1 MNNDITHTAGRLI
14 RGSISTT
21 THDIE
26 VVIGKIKTGRTLAE
40 RFSFSDL
47 EKRDSYEIA
56 ELYAG
61 VSFTASLTAYRRNGE
76 SWLLDYVDQHSERGR
91 LVTRLMDDL
100 RDLLITYQYEAFR
113 LLCRHTTLP
122 HVRRGLALMFICLDA
137 VDAANLSAFKSFA
150 GISQRCGDAQG
161 DAQLLAEEHHLGP
174 DTGLWPESPNMK
186 FKS

>member
-26 VVIGKIKTGRTLAE
+26 VVIGKIKTGRTLVE

-61 VSFTASLTAYRRNGE
+61 VSFTASLTAYRRDGE
-76 SWLLDYVDQHSERGR
+76 AWLLDYVDQHSECGK
-91 LVTRLMDDL
+91 LVTRLLDEL
-100 RDLLITYQYEAFR
+100 RDALIAHQYQAFR
-113 LLCRHTTLP
+113 LLCRPTALP
-122 HVRRGLALMFICLDA
+122 HIRRGLALMFICLDA
-137 VDAANLSAFKSFA
+137 VNASDLSAFKSFA

-161 DAQLLAEEHHLGP
+161 DAQLLVEEHHLGP
-174 DTGLWPESPNMK
+174 DTGLWPESPNTK
-186 FKS
+186 FNN